1 VADPL
6 RIERSAYPLPGEAKR
21 GGALQSANVAIAPVS
36 GALSVL
42 ASGLQQ
48 ARTRQ
53 DADAQAI
60 ASDPFALD
68 AVLDLSLSSAGL
80 KAMAA
85 AYRTVADT
93 QTDVIDLLA

>member
-1 VADPL
+1 
-6 RIERSAYPLPGEAKR
+6 
-21 GGALQSANVAIAPVS
+21 VAIAPVS

-48 ARTRQ
+48 ARARQ
-53 DADAQAI
+53 DADAQSI
-60 ASDPFALD
+60 AADPFALD
-68 AVLDLSLSSAGL
+68 AILDLSVSSEGL
-80 KAMAA
+80 EAMAA